1 MEKLFRN
8 EDGHEVTA
16 INEVQANALEAEGFK
31 AVKGSAKAA
40 TKNDA
45 EFAEEM
51 NFGGAA
57 QSNATSNATSMDS
70 AQAQAMNSMASQM
83 AANAQ
88 DAEFAE
94 EAAMAEFKST
104 DANNKMNSASKTAA
118 KKTNK

>member
-57 QSNATSNATSMDS
+57 QTNATSMDS
-70 AQAQAMNSMASQM
+70 AQANAMNSMASQM

-104 DANNKMNSASKTAA
+104 DANNKMNAASKTAA